1 MTTTIF
7 TIGAIIWAAY
17 GFWLG
22 WLLWT
27 APEGYEDE
35 HGFHLGEDD

>member
-1 MTTTIF
+1 MTTTII
-7 TIGAIIWAAY
+7 TTGAIIWAAC
-17 GFWLG
+17 GLWLG